1 MNDLEPKAVTW
12 VITDGRTGILNQA
25 RGLAE
30 AVGLPL
36 ELKTVHPRLPWTLLP
51 VTLWPVPLRALGPD
65 SASFEPPW
73 PALAIGCGWRA
84 IPFMLEIKRRSNG
97 ATFTVQLQDPK
108 ISPSYFDL
116 VVPPEHDE
124 FVGPNVVPIIGS
136 PNHITRAKLDEAGRA
151 WSARFQHLPS
161 PRVAVLIGGK
171 SKSHRFTVDDAKRLA
186 NQLQELTKSGYAIMA
201 TTSRRTGEAQTQ
213 IIRQALPQPS
223 AFVWDGAGE
232 NPYLGI
238 LALAEAILVTSD
250 STNMA
255 VEAAS
260 TGKPVYV
267 VNLPTTNP
275 KFEALHLRLQVLGI
289 TRPFAGK
296 IESWTYQPLNETAKI
311 AAIIRKKLN
320 LTPL

>member
-1 MNDLEPKAVTW
+1 MNDLGPKAVTW

-51 VTLWPVPLRALGPD
+51 VTLWPVPLRALGQD
-65 SASFEPPW
+65 SARFEPPW

-84 IPFMLEIKRRSNG
+84 IPFMLEIKRRSKG

-124 FVGPNVVPIIGS
+124 LVGANVLPIVGS
-136 PNHITRAKLDEAGRA
+136 PNHITRAKLEEAGRA
-151 WSARFQHLPS
+151 WAARFQHLPT

-171 SKSHRFTVDDAKRLA
+171 SKSHHFTVEDAKRLA
-186 NQLQELTKSGYAIMA
+186 NQLKELAKSGFAIMA
-201 TTSRRTGEAQTQ
+201 TTSRRTGDTQTQ
-213 IIRQALPQPS
+213 IIRQALSQPS

-238 LALAEAILVTSD
+238 LALADAILVTSD

-267 VNLPTTNP
+267 VNLPTKNP
-275 KFEALHLRLQVLGI
+275 KFEALHLRLKDLGI
-289 TRPFAGK
+289 TRPFTGK

-311 AAIIRKKLN
+311 AAITRQKLN

>member
-1 MNDLEPKAVTW
+1 
-12 VITDGRTGILNQA
+12 
-25 RGLAE
+25 
-30 AVGLPL
+30 
-36 ELKTVHPRLPWTLLP
+36 
-51 VTLWPVPLRALGPD
+51 
-65 SASFEPPW
+65 
-73 PALAIGCGWRA
+73 
-84 IPFMLEIKRRSNG
+84 
-97 ATFTVQLQDPK
+97 
-108 ISPSYFDL
+108 
-116 VVPPEHDE
+116 
-124 FVGPNVVPIIGS
+124 
-136 PNHITRAKLDEAGRA
+136 
-151 WSARFQHLPS
+151 
-161 PRVAVLIGGK
+161 VAVLIGGK

-213 IIRQALPQPS
+213 IIRQALPQSS
-223 AFVWDGAGE
+223 AFVWDGSGE

-255 VEAAS
+255 VEAAC

-296 IESWTYQPLNETAKI
+296 IESWTYQPLNETGKI
-311 AAIIRKKLN
+311 AAIIRQKLD